1 MNTQRRNQNPTKHQ
15 TVTYGTESVSFI
27 VNSSWGNWKNWQ
39 SLIISKKSSVKK
51 LKTNTVH
58 AGYAKPIF
66 NVFFMKNMCCIGI
79 ETFLLSS
86 SICLLY
92 FSPLKGRCWLRNKMV
107 SWYIK
112 LTNLQTI
119 FCLSFLELFGELVIN
134 WLFVIMKSYV
144 KVNFKWII
152 MIIII
157 IIIIC

>member
-1 MNTQRRNQNPTKHQ
+1 MVYLKLHPVASVDARGAKGNIGNKRVNRRQWKRYSCAVMNTQRRNQNPTKHL

-86 SICLLY
+86 SICYVLDVFY
-92 FSPLKGRCWLRNKMV
+92 FSFIFFPIE
-107 SWYIK
+107 SSI
-112 LTNLQTI
+112 LT
-119 FCLSFLELFGELVIN
+119 
-134 WLFVIMKSYV
+134 
-144 KVNFKWII
+144 
-152 MIIII
+152 
-157 IIIIC
+157 